1 MLCTIKSRISDSRLF
16 SIGTLNLK
24 LINKDLEHS
33 ILYGHSL
40 GYIELRDKR
49 ESVSDAGFV
58 SYGFGR
64 FGSFH
69 SRYGWRH
76 NKAKVKHQPMKTSG
90 SVSHKEEQATYKRRK
105 TEATKKSSHSPF
117 STWWKPEDKPVV
129 G

>member
-76 NKAKVKHQPMKTSG
+76 HKAKAKHQPMNTSG
-90 SVSHKEEQATYKRRK
+90 SVSHKEDQATYKRRK